1 MDQLAG
7 LTDEARTLALDRFR
21 LLQPHLE
28 ENRPLRLVAAAAGI
42 PLRTAQHWVEKYQ
55 QFGLA
60 ALARRKR
67 ADSGE
72 HRAVSVKI
80 REAIEGLALQK
91 PPLPIAALYRQVR
104 QLSQDLGEEPP
115 SYWVVYRIVR
125 SLPADLLTLAHQGT
139 KAYREAFELVH
150 RREADGPNAIWQAD
164 HTPLDILLVR
174 PDSKFA
180 KPWLTVVIDDYSRA
194 VAGYFLS
201 FEDPI
206 RSAYVAGLAPG
217 DLA

>member
-91 PPLPIAALYRQVR
+91 PLARGDRAKLAAGRLEGVR
-104 QLSQDLGEEPP
+104 LENSRLKITRKLMCNPRLE
-115 SYWVVYRIVR
+115 
-125 SLPADLLTLAHQGT
+125 GT
-139 KAYREAFELVH
+139 
-150 RREADGPNAIWQAD
+150 
-164 HTPLDILLVR
+164 
-174 PDSKFA
+174 
-180 KPWLTVVIDDYSRA
+180 
-194 VAGYFLS
+194 
-201 FEDPI
+201 
-206 RSAYVAGLAPG
+206 
-217 DLA
+217 